1 MIILEDLSPE
11 KRKEYIEKEKTVY
24 RLEDGFNCR
33 YKSRYTNIYKV
44 KSDALSHVTAEDII
58 HVSLLNQTTDF
69 YDFDFTTIEKKV
81 LQGLEFLPKTYL
93 EVMDKIADI
102 KNHMIC
108 RVNKKGIITDILNKE
123 ELKDKWLL
131 LKNEFL
137 SNDDLKKTFREED
150 LKKLINAGNTEY
162 EDNVNLLI
170 PELNKNI
177 VFMALLIGLTDTEN
191 ISKRNFYSYIL
202 SGNQVSARL
211 TVENEEEEDE
221 KFLTFSVASQKPDID
236 RGSFKKKYLKNFSF
250 LHEPF
255 DEYYFDFIALYTL
268 EKDTNRIEKIRLTL
282 DEKIN
287 ESISSNIICEI
298 QKIEI
303 YE

>member
-11 KRKEYIEKEKTVY
+11 KRKEYLEKEKTMQ
-24 RLEDGFNCR
+24 RLEDGFNCS
-33 YKSRYTNIYKV
+33 YKSRYTNIYKI
-44 KSDALSHVTAEDII
+44 KRDALSHVTAEDII
-58 HVSLLNQTTDF
+58 HISLLNQNTD
-69 YDFDFTTIEKKV
+69 YHEFDFTIVERKV

-93 EVMDKIADI
+93 EVMDKIGDI
-102 KNHMIC
+102 KNHIIC
-108 RVNKKGIITDILNKE
+108 RVNKKGVITEILNKE
-123 ELKDKWLL
+123 ELKEKWLL
-131 LKNEFL
+131 LKNELL
-137 SNDDLKKTFREED
+137 SNNDLKKVFREED
-150 LKKLINAGNTEY
+150 LKKLISAGNTEY

-177 VFMALLIGLTDTEN
+177 VFMALLLGLTDTEN
-191 ISKRNFYSYIL
+191 ISKRSFYSYIFPE
-202 SGNQVSARL
+202 NQVSAGL
-211 TVENEEEEDE
+211 TIENEEEEDE

-236 RGSFKKKYLKNFSF
+236 RGNFKKKYLKNFSF

-268 EKDTNRIEKIRLTL
+268 EKDTSHIERIKLTL

-298 QKIEI
+298 QKIENV
-303 YE
+303 